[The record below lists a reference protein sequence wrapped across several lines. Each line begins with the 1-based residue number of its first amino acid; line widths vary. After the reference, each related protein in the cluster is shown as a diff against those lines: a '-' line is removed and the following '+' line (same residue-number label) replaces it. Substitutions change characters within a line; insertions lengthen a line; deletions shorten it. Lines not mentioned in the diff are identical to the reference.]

1 MRPDTPLR
9 RSLTVRLLALS
20 ALVSLC
26 SIAATAWLAARTTTG
41 AIEREQ
47 TRVLVDHTRI
57 YDELLGYA
65 ATHADWSGAQET
77 VRRLADATGR
87 RIVLATPRFEPVV
100 DSASGAGAGAAP
112 VSVNGPES
120 GPATTAGER
129 TALPRTPTTTV
140 DPLAVDI
147 AMLPGAPSDRI
158 DARAAGP
165 FRPTAAEHATLR
177 SALLRQADCLRSAL
191 GIEATVTDDL
201 AGRPRLRTTDDRADG
216 VRCASPVVMAAPT
229 DTERAALTDLTALV
243 NACLARRQAGPVT
256 LSLGPDG
263 IPAGPAPQ
271 DRAMSACLTNA
282 RRQQLVQYVA
292 PPVLLFVDTPVTAPK
307 GTGAGAGGEAPTAVS
322 ASIPAHPGRVAEVA
336 ALVLSVTVA
345 VTVTVGLRLS
355 RPLHALTHAARR
367 MADGDLSA
375 RVDVTGRD
383 EIAGLAAA
391 FNAMAERR
399 GQLEGLR
406 KAMVGDIAHELRTP
420 LSNIRG
426 WLEAVEDGVATADR
440 ALTGSLLEEALLL
453 QHLID
458 DLKDLAA
465 ADAGELA
472 LYREPVDV
480 EELLAQVATAH
491 GARARASGVALALA
505 VEPSRDASSGS
516 APDGT
521 ASSRNMSSGSAPD
534 GSSVGAELFAD
545 PVRLRQALGNL
556 VANAVRHTPAGGT
569 VTLRARTD
577 ADAVLIEVADTGSG
591 IAEADLPLVFERFWR
606 AEKSRSR
613 RTGGSGLGLAIVRK
627 LAEVHDGSV
636 RVASTPGRGSVFTV
650 RLPLAPTAA
659 SGPTGRG
666 RKEPGVTASPR
677 PGVSSRS

>member
-100 DSASGAGAGAAP
+100 DSAAGAGAAP
-112 VSVNGPES
+112 APES
-120 GPATTAGER
+120 GPASTAGER
-129 TALPRTPTTTV
+129 TALPRTPTATV

-177 SALLRQADCLRSAL
+177 AALLRQADCLRSAL

-307 GTGAGAGGEAPTAVS
+307 GTGAGGEAPTAVS

-399 GQLEGLR
+399 GQLEDLR

-480 EELLAQVATAH
+480 EDLLAQVATAH

-505 VEPSRDASSGS
+505 VEPSRDASSGTAPDGT

-534 GSSVGAELFAD
+534 GSAAGAELFAD